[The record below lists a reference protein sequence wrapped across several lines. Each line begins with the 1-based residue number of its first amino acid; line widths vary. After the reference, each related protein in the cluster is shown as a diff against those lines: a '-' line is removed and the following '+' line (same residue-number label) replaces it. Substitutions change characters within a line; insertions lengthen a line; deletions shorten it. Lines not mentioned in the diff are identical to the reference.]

1 MPAVLDASAVLAIY
15 FNEPGR
21 EIVSPIV
28 FGSLISAVNYS
39 EVLSKAADRG
49 DDPDLARGAMAGLG
63 LIVVPFDQELAVR
76 AAALRATTRRFGLS
90 VGDRACLALAL
101 REQVPALTTDR
112 AWSKLSVGVEV
123 VLIR

>member
-1 MPAVLDASAVLAIY
+1 
-15 FNEPGR
+15 
-21 EIVSPIV
+21 
-28 FGSLISAVNYS
+28 
-39 EVLSKAADRG
+39 
-49 DDPDLARGAMAGLG
+49 
-63 LIVVPFDQELAVR
+63 VR

-101 REQVPALTTDR
+101 REQVPAVTTDR